1 MRQRC
6 RPRSD
11 GRLCHGLFAFGAAAT
26 RLLDATQ
33 SYFGRTLNAFAG
45 AKTNNRPLRIEPRQ
59 RSMKI
64 ALLAL
69 LGAILGALGGG
80 AIGIVAGIGWI
91 EVFKSKNSEAMLV
104 FFIFMP
110 IGAMAGAVGGAIL
123 FAVLAAR
130 DGEI

>member
-1 MRQRC
+1 
-6 RPRSD
+6 
-11 GRLCHGLFAFGAAAT
+11 
-26 RLLDATQ
+26 
-33 SYFGRTLNAFAG
+33 
-45 AKTNNRPLRIEPRQ
+45 
-59 RSMKI
+59 MKI

-130 DGEI
+130 DGEIPICREPASGRDS